1 MENCKL
7 RYPTTGRACST
18 ISPGC
23 ARCTERVERAD
34 STNVCYHPLIWSPK
48 SVPDKYREIAVLLW
62 LLALL
67 ERFEDLFT

>member
-1 MENCKL
+1 METRNSGIQQQDVL
-7 RYPTTGRACST
+7 ALPSAPIARAAQSV
-18 ISPGC
+18 S
-23 ARCTERVERAD
+23 RAD

-48 SVPDKYREIAVLLW
+48 SVPDKYREVAVLLW